1 MVKTQTYRIQMA
13 MPTQS
18 KQKVKFQLLRWVNML
33 IICEPWK
40 LSMSIHMHKLRHVYT
55 YIYIYRYTSFSV
67 PSCFLPQPLPVIC
80 STNVHTAPPPNNQPQ
95 VICTACSL
103 FFFYLWIN
111 RTLRWSRLGPP
122 RWRSTRIF
130 FRGCRRRMI
139 QRLSS
144 GNLTRKCHSHLPE
157 LRSISWLCQAFYNTR
172 V

>member
-55 YIYIYRYTSFSV
+55 YIYIYIDTPAIHCTFSV

-80 STNVHTAPPPNNQPQ
+80 STNVHTAPPPPPT
-95 VICTACSL
+95 ISHRLSALHAACSSFTFESTEL
-103 FFFYLWIN
+103 LDGVV
-111 RTLRWSRLGPP
+111 LGRPVDVVP
-122 RWRSTRIF
+122 EFSLEDADDAWF
-130 FRGCRRRMI
+130 KGFRVEI
-139 QRLSS
+139 
-144 GNLTRKCHSHLPE
+144 
-157 LRSISWLCQAFYNTR
+157 
-172 V
+172 

>member
-1 MVKTQTYRIQMA
+1 M
-13 MPTQS
+13 S
-18 KQKVKFQLLRWVNML
+18 LLNLAWVY
-33 IICEPWK
+33 ICINLEWVY
-40 LSMSIHMHKLRHVYT
+40 IHMCI
-55 YIYIYRYTSFSV
+55 YIYIDTPAIHCTFSV

-80 STNVHTAPPPNNQPQ
+80 STNVHTAPPPPPPPNNQPQ

-157 LRSISWLCQAFYNTR
+157 LRSISWLCQAFYNIWA
-172 V
+172 